1 MNYLR
6 VSIVGLLFLA
16 KPVRGEDWPG
26 WRGPTGQ
33 GVSAVRQAEMV
44 EAVKAATNHE
54 SWQKT
59 LKQNRWESSWLSGP
73 SFNGFIDVDLTTS
86 RVMVHLLKLKA

>member
-1 MNYLR
+1 
-6 VSIVGLLFLA
+6 
-16 KPVRGEDWPG
+16 
-26 WRGPTGQ
+26 
-33 GVSAVRQAEMV
+33 V

-73 SFNGFIDVDLTTS
+73 GFNGFIDVDLTTS